1 MADRMSW
8 RKDKM
13 QVKEFKVIR
22 RISGVVVYICI
33 KTEAEIKVNIPVH
46 REIVQGRFLEDTYK
60 LEGEKPF
67 NEIKMTALL
76 QDMDKAKKAVQEI
89 WSIMNDIIDQEDIML
104 KKFKEIEN
112 YLKHEFEKYIPT
124 DEETVFRTGVEQ

>member
-1 MADRMSW
+1 
-8 RKDKM
+8 M

-22 RISGVVVYICI
+22 RISGVVVYIYI

-89 WSIMNDIIDQEDIML
+89 WSIMNDIINQEDIML

-124 DEETVFRTGVEQ
+124 DEETVFLG